1 MLQEVKLRNDVRGRE
16 SFRMLTSESRS
27 LSAQIKSSKNQRFL
41 NSRKV
46 TESWF
51 IALKRVLPR
60 PERNRQQ
67 TTRAALACHQE
78 ADWGV

>member
-27 LSAQIKSSKNQRFL
+27 LSAQIKSSKNPRFP

-46 TESWF
+46 NG
-51 IALKRVLPR
+51 ILVHY
-60 PERNRQQ
+60 
-67 TTRAALACHQE
+67 HQE